1 MSYPS
6 HFLARTSMIQVFLYL
21 TGELHFPSE
30 LRLVLMGAKNAGK
43 SSAGNTILGREQFDV
58 GLQTTGCAE
67 GHRRIRGQSVTVL
80 DTSGFLSARPDFLL
94 SSPAYGVTVVL
105 VVVNMS
111 SSFTLSHWKTTE
123 KHLEQFGERVRS
135 QAIVVFTFG
144 DWLGDTIIEQRIESE
159 GEGLQRLV
167 DLCRNRY
174 HVLDN
179 KNWGTGD
186 QVRDLLNKIHEMLAE
201 ERLEVLQ
208 RGDQMNQS
216 IPVMQ
221 DPWSVSKQRK
231 VVDVPMINTDGFPS
245 DCKQLSITGNVK
257 LNCTEFPF
265 IHETH
270 VR

>member
-80 DTSGFLSARPDFLL
+80 DTPGCLSARPDFLL

-144 DWLGDTIIEQRIESE
+144 TG
-159 GEGLQRLV
+159 
-167 DLCRNRY
+167 
-174 HVLDN
+174 
-179 KNWGTGD
+179 WGT
-186 QVRDLLNKIHEMLAE
+186 RSL
-201 ERLEVLQ
+201 
-208 RGDQMNQS
+208 S
-216 IPVMQ
+216 
-221 DPWSVSKQRK
+221 SVSRVRGK
-231 VVDVPMINTDGFPS
+231 VFRGLWTCAGTDTM
-245 DCKQLSITGNVK
+245 CWTIRTGEPVTK
-257 LNCTEFPF
+257 SEIF
-265 IHETH
+265 
-270 VR
+270 